1 MSEKTEWA
9 QLRKKKNGT
18 KEFVQSDT
26 KLKDLSGSSGSL
38 L

>member
-1 MSEKTEWA
+1 MGSAEE
-9 QLRKKKNGT
+9 KKNGT